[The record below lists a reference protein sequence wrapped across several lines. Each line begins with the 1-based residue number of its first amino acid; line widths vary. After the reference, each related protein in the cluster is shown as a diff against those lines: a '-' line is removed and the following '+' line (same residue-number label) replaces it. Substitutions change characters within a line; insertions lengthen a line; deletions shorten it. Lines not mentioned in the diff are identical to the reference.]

1 MSKHASY
8 GKRFKAQGSKTVLP
22 RYERIAILKKEGRL
36 EKDSRKVTGL
46 PKTRA

>member
-1 MSKHASY
+1 MSKHSSY

-22 RYERIAILKKEGRL
+22 RYERIAILKKEGRF
-36 EKDSRKVTGL
+36 EKDSKQVTGL